1 MSSTPLPGL
10 FARIAIAFAAY
21 FRVLFDPA
29 FAAGVAHL
37 RTTSD
42 ARALGSGDGK
52 KRKKRDD
59 GDGDR
64 ESGEKLKGVE
74 KAAKRKDKAPAPA
87 PVMREAGPEAA
98 LQLLALLQRE
108 GRFVDFLEEDVA
120 SFPDA
125 QIGAAARVV
134 HEKCRAA
141 LREHFP
147 LEPVRTEDEGTK
159 VTLDKGFDAARVRV
173 VGNVVGEPPFS
184 GTLVHRGWRVREV
197 RLPKMTEG
205 HDPAIVA
212 PAEVEL

>member
-1 MSSTPLPGL
+1 MSSPPLPGF
-10 FARIAIAFAAY
+10 FARVAIAFAAY
-21 FRVLFDPA
+21 FRVLFDPG
-29 FAAGVAHL
+29 FAASVAHL
-37 RTTSD
+37 RAGGGRALESGERKRAN
-42 ARALGSGDGK
+42 ARAGDA
-52 KRKKRDD
+52 
-59 GDGDR
+59 GDAER
-64 ESGEKLKGVE
+64 ESGETIKV
-74 KAAKRKDKAPAPA
+74 AKKKAPA

-147 LEPVRTEDEGTK
+147 LEPVRPEEEDTK
-159 VTLDKGFDAARVRV
+159 VTLEKGFDASRVRV
-173 VGNVVGEPPFS
+173 VGNVVGEPPFT

-205 HDPAIVA
+205 HDPTIIA

>member
-1 MSSTPLPGL
+1 MSSPPLPGF
-10 FARIAIAFAAY
+10 FARVAIAFAAY

-29 FAAGVAHL
+29 FAASVAYL
-37 RTTSD
+37 RAD
-42 ARALGSGDGK
+42 GARALESGQ
-52 KRKKRDD
+52 RKKGNPRDTD
-59 GDGDR
+59 
-64 ESGEKLKGVE
+64 EGERGE
-74 KAAKRKDKAPAPA
+74 ARKAADKTTKKAPA

-120 SFPDA
+120 AFPDA

-147 LEPVRTEDEGTK
+147 LEPVRAEDEGAR
-159 VTLDKGFDAARVRV
+159 VTLEKGFDASRVRV
-173 VGNVVGEPPFS
+173 VGNVVGEPPFT
-184 GTLVHRGWRVREV
+184 GALVHRGWRVREV